1 MPASIHH
8 QVDRALDAI
17 TWNTKEITAYKNET
31 GVVSVKKSMR
41 PQGDPTKPLPVILG
55 IGTRK
60 SYYDAAGLFFTRAK
74 LLTGFGLLSYLLDQ
88 DVLSA
93 TFDRFYANK
102 SAGTINKTIAAIYKV
117 YLGCKKL
124 GWTKSQ
130 SPITTE
136 LREHLKTYSDD
147 FSVRVPRYVYKPE
160 DAEKIID
167 YLHEHNSAYLLPAE
181 IALKCGLRKS
191 EIAGLKGENVDKEE
205 MIIKVI
211 GKGGRYREVPLPED
225 LVEKL
230 NTSKQFLF
238 SPKSSWK
245 NAFYQAVTKAAN
257 SLDIELSG
265 VYRLRSNYAQNLFD
279 ELQKEG
285 LSEGQARDIV
295 SKNLGHNR
303 RDVTH
308 GYIP

>member
-17 TWNTKEITAYKNET
+17 TWNTKEITAYKKEI
-31 GVVSVKKSMR
+31 GVVSVKKAMR
-41 PQGDPTKPLPVILG
+41 PEGDPTKPLPVILG

-74 LLTGFGLLSYLLDQ
+74 LLTGFGSLSSLLDQ
-88 DVLSA
+88 DVLLA
-93 TFDRFYANK
+93 TFDRFYTNK
-102 SAGTINKTIAAIYKV
+102 SAGTLNKTIAAIYKV

-124 GWTKSQ
+124 GWIKTP
-130 SPITTE
+130 SPITIE
-136 LREHLKTYSDD
+136 LREYLKTYSDD
-147 FSVRVPRYVYKPE
+147 FSVRVPRYGFKAE
-160 DAEKIID
+160 DAERIIE
-167 YLHEHNSAYLLPAE
+167 YLKEHDSAFLLPAE
-181 IALKCGLRKS
+181 IALHCGLRKS

-211 GKGGRYREVPLPED
+211 GKGGRYREVPLPYD

-230 NTSKQFLF
+230 NTSKQYLF

-245 NAFYQAVTKAAN
+245 VAFYQSVASAAHALN
-257 SLDIELSG
+257 IEVSG
-265 VYRLRSNYAQNLFD
+265 VHRLRSNYAQNLFD
-279 ELQKEG
+279 KLRKDG
-285 LSEGQARDIV
+285 LTENEARDIV

>member
-8 QVDRALDAI
+8 QVDRALDAV
-17 TWNTKEITAYKNET
+17 TWNTKEITAYKKET
-31 GVVSVKKSMR
+31 GVVSVKKAMR
-41 PQGDPTKPLPVILG
+41 PEGDPTKPLPVILG

-74 LLTGFGLLSYLLDQ
+74 LLTGNGLLSSLLDQ
-88 DVLSA
+88 DVLLF
-93 TFDRFYANK
+93 TFDRFYTNK
-102 SAGTINKTIAAIYKV
+102 SAGTLNKTIAAIHKV

-124 GWTKSQ
+124 GWIKIP
-130 SPITTE
+130 SPITAE
-136 LREHLKTYSDD
+136 LRKHLKTYSDD
-147 FSVRVPRYVYKPE
+147 FNVRVPRYGFNPA
-160 DAEKIID
+160 DAERIIN
-167 YLHEHNSAYLLPAE
+167 YLQEHDSAFLLPAE
-181 IALKCGLRKS
+181 IALQCGLRKS

-211 GKGGRYREVPLPED
+211 GKGGRYREVPLPDD
-225 LVEKL
+225 LVEKI
-230 NTSKQFLF
+230 NSSKQFLF

-245 NAFYQAVTKAAN
+245 NAFYQAVSNAAN

-265 VYRLRSNYAQNLFD
+265 VHRLRSNYAQNLYD
-279 ELQKEG
+279 KLRNDG
-285 LSEGQARDIV
+285 LTENEARDIV

>member
-8 QVDRALDAI
+8 QVDRALGAI
-17 TWNTKEITAYKNET
+17 TWNTKEITAYKKET
-31 GVVSVKKSMR
+31 GVVSVKKAMR
-41 PQGDPTKPLPVILG
+41 PEGDPTKPLPVILG

-74 LLTGFGLLSYLLDQ
+74 LLTGIGLLSSLLDQ
-88 DVLSA
+88 DVLLA
-93 TFDRFYANK
+93 TFDRFYFNK
-102 SAGTINKTIAAIYKV
+102 SAGTLNKTIAAIYKV
-117 YLGCKKL
+117 YLGCNKL
-124 GWTKSQ
+124 GWIKTP

-136 LREHLKTYSDD
+136 LRDHLKTYSDD
-147 FSVRVPRYVYKPE
+147 FSVRVPRYGFKPE
-160 DAEKIID
+160 DAERIIE
-167 YLHEHNSAYLLPAE
+167 YLKEHDSAFLLPAE
-181 IALKCGLRKS
+181 IALQCGLRKS
-191 EIAGLKGENVDKEE
+191 EIAGLKGENVDKEG

-211 GKGGRYREVPLPED
+211 GKGGRYREVPLPDD

-238 SPKSSWK
+238 SPKNSWK
-245 NAFYQAVTKAAN
+245 NALYQALSKAAN

-265 VYRLRSNYAQNLFD
+265 VHRLRSNYAQNLYD
-279 ELQKEG
+279 KLQKDG
-285 LSEGQARDIV
+285 LTENEARDIV
-295 SKNLGHNR
+295 SKSLGHNR

>member
-17 TWNTKEITAYKNET
+17 TWNTKEITAYKKET
-31 GVVSVKKSMR
+31 GVVSVKKAMR
-41 PQGDPTKPLPVILG
+41 PEGDPTKPLPVILG

-74 LLTGFGLLSYLLDQ
+74 MLTGFGLLSSLLDK
-88 DVLSA
+88 DVLLA
-93 TFDRFYANK
+93 TFDRFYFNK
-102 SAGTINKTIAAIYKV
+102 SAGTLNKTIAAIYKV

-124 GWTKSQ
+124 GWIKTP
-130 SPITTE
+130 SPVSTE
-136 LREHLKTYSDD
+136 LREHLKNYSDD
-147 FSVRVPRYVYKPE
+147 FSVRVPRYGFIPE
-160 DAEKIID
+160 DADKIIE
-167 YLHEHNSAYLLPAE
+167 YLKEHDSAFLLPAE
-181 IALKCGLRKS
+181 IALHCGLRKS
-191 EIAGLKGENVDKEE
+191 EIAGLKGENVDKED
-205 MIIKVI
+205 MIIKVV
-211 GKGGRYREVPLPED
+211 GKGGRYREVPLPDD

-238 SPKSSWK
+238 SPKNSWK
-245 NAFYQAVTKAAN
+245 NAFYQAVSKAAN

-265 VYRLRSNYAQNLFD
+265 VHRLRSNYAQNYYD
-279 ELQKEG
+279 ELRKDG
-285 LSEGQARDIV
+285 LTENEARDIV